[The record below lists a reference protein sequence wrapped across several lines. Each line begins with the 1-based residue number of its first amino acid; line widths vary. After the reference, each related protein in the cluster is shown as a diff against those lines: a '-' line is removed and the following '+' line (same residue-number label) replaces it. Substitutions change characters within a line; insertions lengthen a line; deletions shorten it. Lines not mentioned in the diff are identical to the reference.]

1 MTSAASPATLNLKAV
16 QAGLRTRWLGREL
29 TYKRCTTT
37 TMDDGRKAVLSGAS
51 TGTLI
56 LAEEQRAGRGTKG
69 RAWVSPPG
77 ENLHATV
84 VLRPT
89 AAKLQ
94 RLSML
99 TAVAIA
105 NAVEQLYGLFPRIKW
120 PNDLQIDGKKFA
132 GILIEAEWE
141 GSRPTY
147 ALLGI
152 GVDVNFDPSPYAQ
165 ELAQPVTS
173 LAIERGRVVLR
184 EPLLSALCNALE
196 RAYDGAESD
205 TLFKGW
211 YSRLDSL
218 GRSLRLQTNHGL
230 IEGLAEG
237 VGKDGALLL
246 RVEPGTLLRVT
257 AAEVI
262 DYAPATSS

>member
-1 MTSAASPATLNLKAV
+1 
-16 QAGLRTRWLGREL
+16 
-29 TYKRCTTT
+29 
-37 TMDDGRKAVLSGAS
+37 MDDGRKAVLSGAS

-69 RAWVSPPG
+69 RTWVSPPG
-77 ENLHATV
+77 ENLYATAI
-84 VLRPT
+84 LRPT

-105 NAVEQLYGLFPRIKW
+105 TAVEQLYGLFPRIKW

-141 GSRPTY
+141 GARPAY

-152 GVDVNFDPSPYAQ
+152 GVDVNFDPAPYAQ
-165 ELAQPVTS
+165 ELTQPVTS
-173 LAIERGRVVLR
+173 LAIERGRAVLR

-218 GRSLRLQTNHGL
+218 GCSLRLQTSHGL
-230 IEGLAEG
+230 IEGLVED

-262 DYAPATSS
+262 DSAPATSS